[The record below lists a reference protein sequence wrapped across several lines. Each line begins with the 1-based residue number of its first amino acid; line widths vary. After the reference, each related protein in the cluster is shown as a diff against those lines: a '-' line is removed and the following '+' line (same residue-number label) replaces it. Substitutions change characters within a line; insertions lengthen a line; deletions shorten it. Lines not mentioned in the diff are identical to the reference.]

1 LILSD
6 KIYECGKIKKAQ
18 FIESLD
24 LMTFKEAFSFM
35 QKVAA
40 AAEQANHHPKWRNE
54 YNIVEVWLSTH
65 EAGGK
70 ITNKDRQLADA
81 IDQIYEEHK

>member
-1 LILSD
+1 MWQD
-6 KIYECGKIKKAQ
+6 KKSSIYRK
-18 FIESLD
+18 FRFND
-24 LMTFKEAFSFM
+24 FKEAFSFM

-65 EAGGK
+65 EAGGN

-81 IDQIYEEHK
+81 IDQIYEVHK

>member
-1 LILSD
+1 MWQD
-6 KIYECGKIKKAQ
+6 KKSSIYRKFTFK
-18 FIESLD
+18 D
-24 LMTFKEAFSFM
+24 FKEAFSFM
-35 QKVAA
+35 QKVAV
-40 AAEQANHHPKWRNE
+40 AAEQANHHPKWQNE

-65 EAGGK
+65 EAGNK